1 MSEVK
6 VAAMSEKEPLLGDAE
21 LEKLEGAIVGG
32 AEQSYSSFPDPRVV
46 PNPTQAVGGHHN

>member
-1 MSEVK
+1 
-6 VAAMSEKEPLLGDAE
+6 MSEKEPLLGDAE